1 MIRYVVKRLLWM
13 IPVMLGIAI
22 LIFTIMYI
30 CPGDPAQSI
39 LGPSATAVE
48 LAAKREEMGL
58 NDPYL
63 VRLGRY
69 LYDTFIRFDLGTS
82 YKYGTSVLLG
92 LLERMRYTLVV
103 ALLCMALQVFVGTPL
118 GIMAATHHNG
128 IADRICM
135 FFALVGVSIPAF
147 WLALMLVLIFAVNL
161 GWLPVQGVD
170 GGFACY
176 ILPCIA
182 NSFAGIAS
190 QARHTRSSMLEV
202 IRSDYVVTAKSKGL
216 SEKAILFRHAL
227 PNALIP
233 IITVVGNGMG
243 MMLGGTVIIE
253 NVFAI
258 PGVGRYMTDAI
269 TARDYPV
276 EYRAIQDYNNL
287 RRSLGRCEDQLT
299 AVGRELFSG
308 MFEKYPKV
316 KLVHSMLGG
325 GFFTYQEM
333 LMPHGP
339 AGNDGRFTA
348 TPETM
353 RKHLA
358 ENVFFEM
365 SHAQP
370 WGRVLLE
377 TAVKILGAD
386 HIVYGSSSPVK
397 AVWRTEGPAFVRELE
412 ITEEEKNL
420 ILWGNAQRLYHL

>member
-13 IPVMLGIAI
+13 IPVMVGIAI

-48 LAAKREEMGL
+48 LAAKREELGL
-58 NDPYL
+58 NDPYI

-82 YKYGTSVLLG
+82 YKYGTSVLTG
-92 LLERMRYTLVV
+92 LMERMQYTLVI

-135 FFALVGVSIPAF
+135 FLALGGVSIPAF
-147 WLALMLVLIFAVNL
+147 WLALMMVLAFAVNL

-170 GGFACY
+170 QGLASY

-202 IRSDYVVTAKSKGL
+202 IRSDYVVTAKAKGL
-216 SEKAILFRHAL
+216 SSRTILFRHAL

-233 IITVVGNGMG
+233 IITIVGNGMG

-269 TARDYPV
+269 SARDYPV
-276 EYRAIQDYNNL
+276 
-287 RRSLGRCEDQLT
+287 
-299 AVGRELFSG
+299 V
-308 MFEKYPKV
+308 M
-316 KLVHSMLGG
+316 GG
-325 GFFTYQEM
+325 
-333 LMPHGP
+333 
-339 AGNDGRFTA
+339 
-348 TPETM
+348 
-353 RKHLA
+353 
-358 ENVFFEM
+358 
-365 SHAQP
+365 
-370 WGRVLLE
+370 VL
-377 TAVKILGAD
+377 ILGLIFSLIMLLVD
-386 HIVYGSSSPVK
+386 IVY
-397 AVWRTEGPAFVRELE
+397 AFVDPRIKAQYESGKGK
-412 ITEEEKNL
+412 KN
-420 ILWGNAQRLYHL
+420 G

>member
-1 MIRYVVKRLLWM
+1 MIRYVAKRLLWM

-58 NDPYL
+58 NDPYF

-82 YKYGTSVLLG
+82 YKYGTSVLAG
-92 LLERMRYTLVV
+92 LMERMRYTLVV
-103 ALLCMALQVFVGTPL
+103 ALLCMALQIFVGTPL

-128 IADRICM
+128 VADRICM
-135 FFALVGVSIPAF
+135 FLALGGVSIPAF
-147 WLALMLVLIFAVNL
+147 WLALMMVLVFSVSL

-170 GGFACY
+170 QGLVCY

-202 IRSDYVVTAKSKGL
+202 IRSDYVVTAKAKGL
-216 SEKAILFRHAL
+216 SYKTILFKHAL

-233 IITVVGNGMG
+233 IITIVGNGMG

-276 EYRAIQDYNNL
+276 VMGGVLVLGLIF
-287 RRSLGRCEDQLT
+287 SLIML
-299 AVGRELFSG
+299 
-308 MFEKYPKV
+308 
-316 KLVHSMLGG
+316 LV
-325 GFFTYQEM
+325 
-333 LMPHGP
+333 
-339 AGNDGRFTA
+339 D
-348 TPETM
+348 
-353 RKHLA
+353 
-358 ENVFFEM
+358 
-365 SHAQP
+365 
-370 WGRVLLE
+370 
-377 TAVKILGAD
+377 
-386 HIVYGSSSPVK
+386 IVY
-397 AVWRTEGPAFVRELE
+397 AFVDPRIKAQYEGGKGRK
-412 ITEEEKNL
+412 KN
-420 ILWGNAQRLYHL
+420 G

>member
-22 LIFTIMYI
+22 LIFSIMYI
-30 CPGDPAQSI
+30 CPGDPAASV

-48 LAAKREEMGL
+48 LEAKRQEMGL
-58 NDPYL
+58 NDPYI

-82 YKYGTSVLLG
+82 YKYGVPVLSG
-92 LLERMRYTLVV
+92 LMERMQYTLVV

-128 IADRICM
+128 VWDRVSM
-135 FFALVGVSIPAF
+135 FLALVGVSIPAF
-147 WLALMLVLIFAVNL
+147 WLALMLVLIFSVNL
-161 GWLPVQGVD
+161 GWLPVSGVD
-170 GGFACY
+170 KGIASY

-202 IRSDYVVTAKSKGL
+202 IRSDYIVTAKAKGL
-216 SEKAILFRHAL
+216 NQRTILFRHAL

-233 IITVVGNGMG
+233 IITIVGNGMG

-276 EYRAIQDYNNL
+276 VMGGVLVLGLIF
-287 RRSLGRCEDQLT
+287 SLIMLLVDIVYAFVDPRIKAQYEGRKKT
-299 AVGRELFSG
+299 KKA
-308 MFEKYPKV
+308 
-316 KLVHSMLGG
+316 
-325 GFFTYQEM
+325 
-333 LMPHGP
+333 
-339 AGNDGRFTA
+339 
-348 TPETM
+348 PETAAA
-353 RKHLA
+353 K
-358 ENVFFEM
+358 
-365 SHAQP
+365 
-370 WGRVLLE
+370 G
-377 TAVKILGAD
+377 GA
-386 HIVYGSSSPVK
+386 
-397 AVWRTEGPAFVRELE
+397 
-412 ITEEEKNL
+412 
-420 ILWGNAQRLYHL
+420 

>member
-276 EYRAIQDYNNL
+276 
-287 RRSLGRCEDQLT
+287 
-299 AVGRELFSG
+299 V
-308 MFEKYPKV
+308 M
-316 KLVHSMLGG
+316 GG
-325 GFFTYQEM
+325 
-333 LMPHGP
+333 
-339 AGNDGRFTA
+339 
-348 TPETM
+348 
-353 RKHLA
+353 
-358 ENVFFEM
+358 
-365 SHAQP
+365 
-370 WGRVLLE
+370 VL
-377 TAVKILGAD
+377 ILGMIFSLIMLLVD
-386 HIVYGSSSPVK
+386 IIY
-397 AVWRTEGPAFVRELE
+397 AFVDPRIKAQYEGGKGRK
-412 ITEEEKNL
+412 KN
-420 ILWGNAQRLYHL
+420 GEAK

>member
-1 MIRYVVKRLLWM
+1 MIRYIVKRLLWM
-13 IPVMLGIAI
+13 IPVMVGIAI

-58 NDPYL
+58 NDPYV

-69 LYDTFIRFDLGTS
+69 LYDTFIRFDLGNS
-82 YKYGTSVLLG
+82 YKYGTSVLAG
-92 LLERMRYTLVV
+92 LMERMRYTLVV
-103 ALLCMALQVFVGTPL
+103 ALLCMALQIFVGTPL

-135 FFALVGVSIPAF
+135 FLALGGVSIPAF
-147 WLALMLVLIFAVNL
+147 WLALMMVLAFAVRL

-170 GGFACY
+170 QGILSY

-182 NSFAGIAS
+182 NSFAGIAT

-202 IRSDYVVTAKSKGL
+202 IRSDYVVTAKAKGL
-216 SEKAILFRHAL
+216 SSRTILFRHAL

-233 IITVVGNGMG
+233 IITIVGNGMG

-276 EYRAIQDYNNL
+276 VMGGVL
-287 RRSLGRCEDQLT
+287 VLGLVFSLIML
-299 AVGRELFSG
+299 
-308 MFEKYPKV
+308 
-316 KLVHSMLGG
+316 LV
-325 GFFTYQEM
+325 
-333 LMPHGP
+333 
-339 AGNDGRFTA
+339 D
-348 TPETM
+348 
-353 RKHLA
+353 
-358 ENVFFEM
+358 
-365 SHAQP
+365 
-370 WGRVLLE
+370 
-377 TAVKILGAD
+377 
-386 HIVYGSSSPVK
+386 IVY
-397 AVWRTEGPAFVRELE
+397 AFVDPRIKAQYEGRRGK
-412 ITEEEKNL
+412 KN
-420 ILWGNAQRLYHL
+420 G